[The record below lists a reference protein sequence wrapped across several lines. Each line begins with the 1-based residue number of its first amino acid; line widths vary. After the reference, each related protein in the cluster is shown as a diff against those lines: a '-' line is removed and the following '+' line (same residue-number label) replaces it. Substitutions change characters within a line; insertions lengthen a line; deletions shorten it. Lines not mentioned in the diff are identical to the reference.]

1 MSCKVVFMDTHDLM
15 LKQKDFMLMKT
26 PGTIPSSSLNSGDKW
41 PRGSGA
47 ASKRKSA
54 QGCITLID
62 LQIQHNP
69 SRCCCSQSLENRL
82 EGGQR
87 GREEAGRRSL
97 LRAEGK
103 CGPGGPCWG

>member
-1 MSCKVVFMDTHDLM
+1 MFMNGKTHCF
-15 LKQKDFMLMKT
+15 Q
-26 PGTIPSSSLNSGDKW
+26 GINSLQS
-41 PRGSGA
+41 
-47 ASKRKSA
+47 
-54 QGCITLID
+54 D

-69 SRCCCSQSLENRL
+69 SQCCCSQSLENRL

-103 CGPGGPCWG
+103 CGPAGRAGGRGRGKGGSERH